1 MGERTHRRHEKMK
14 SASEFFAMGG
24 YAFYVWGSFG
34 VTFVCLVAEV
44 WLLQQRRATLL
55 KRLVAMHG
63 RKA

>member
-1 MGERTHRRHEKMK
+1 MK

-34 VTFVCLVAEV
+34 VTLLCLAAEV
-44 WLLQQRRATLL
+44 WLLQQRRSGLL
-55 KRLVAMHG
+55 KRLFAMHG